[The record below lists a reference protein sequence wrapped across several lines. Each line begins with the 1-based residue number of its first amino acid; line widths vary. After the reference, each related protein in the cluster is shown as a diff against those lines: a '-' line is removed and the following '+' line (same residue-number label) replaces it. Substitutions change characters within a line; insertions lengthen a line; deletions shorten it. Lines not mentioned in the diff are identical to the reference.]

1 MIPFLGMVEVW
12 EVCVSWRVGAY
23 YRAVIISKNWQ
34 EIICHTKYFYN
45 FAYVGIMAV
54 MGRGSLYFSIIV
66 VRHFPKSLGLQAFAI
81 R

>member
-1 MIPFLGMVEVW
+1 MVSFLGMVEVW
-12 EVCVSWRVGAY
+12 DVCVSWRIWAY
-23 YRAVIISKNWQ
+23 NMSVIISKNWQ

>member
-1 MIPFLGMVEVW
+1 MVSFLGMVEVW
-12 EVCVSWRVGAY
+12 EVCFSWRVGAY
-23 YRAVIISKNWQ
+23 YRTVIISKNWQ

>member
-1 MIPFLGMVEVW
+1 MVSFLGMVEVW
-12 EVCVSWRVGAY
+12 DVCVSWRVRAY
-23 YRAVIISKNWQ
+23 YRTVIISKNWQ

-45 FAYVGIMAV
+45 FAYAGIMAV

>member
-1 MIPFLGMVEVW
+1 MVSFLGMVEVW
-12 EVCVSWRVGAY
+12 DVCVSWRVRAY
-23 YRAVIISKNWQ
+23 YMAYYMAVIISKNWQ

-66 VRHFPKSLGLQAFAI
+66 VRHFP
-81 R
+81 